1 MILTFTVDCP
11 PSANKIWRN
20 VSNRAIKSKEYRT
33 WLTINSAEI
42 AWQHKYEM
50 IRTACEVHIKYT
62 PPNRRMKDIDN
73 IIKPCLDLLEKADVI
88 ENDSL
93 VEIIHARRMP
103 PVKDRNEVELTVIQ
117 LASDRPAASHTPETP
132 FPQCTDKSRHSDQ
145 QQGQP
150 LPLLDLPLARVL
162 LRAAFRGAA

>member
-42 AWQHKYEM
+42 HWRHKYEM
-50 IRTACEVHIKYT
+50 IKGPCEVHIKYT
-62 PPNRRMKDIDN
+62 PPNKRFKDTDN
-73 IIKPCLDLLEKADVI
+73 VIKPCLDLLQAADVI

-103 PVKDRNEVELTVIQ
+103 PQKAQNTVEITVI
-117 LASDRPAASHTPETP
+117 
-132 FPQCTDKSRHSDQ
+132 
-145 QQGQP
+145 P
-150 LPLLDLPLARVL
+150 L
-162 LRAAFRGAA
+162 